1 LTLARV
7 FTAWR
12 WEPEVSALVVAT
24 GAGYWYALRVR
35 RRRLPGVPWP
45 RSRGWCFGVGLLTV
59 LLVGCSFLG
68 VYDNTLFWDRAVQ
81 NVTLLMVSPLLL
93 ALGAPISLLRDL
105 LPPPR
110 RARLGTLMRG
120 TTARVLTFPL
130 VVTVALVLPLLVLYL
145 SPLYELT
152 LRSPLASGISGLVVL
167 GVGFLYFWTRFR
179 IDPTPRTDPHG
190 ITLAITVVEMIG
202 DAVLGVVLWLGP
214 LVAAGYYTALGRHW
228 GPSIQVD
235 QWLGAGVLWV
245 GGDIVGLPFI
255 AVVFNRMVRED
266 RDNAARI
273 DAELDAEQATEAAL
287 PDHSAGS
294 DQPKLWWEDHP
305 ELSERFRRQ

>member
-1 LTLARV
+1 
-7 FTAWR
+7 
-12 WEPEVSALVVAT
+12 
-24 GAGYWYALRVR
+24 
-35 RRRLPGVPWP
+35 
-45 RSRGWCFGVGLLTV
+45 
-59 LLVGCSFLG
+59 
-68 VYDNTLFWDRAVQ
+68 
-81 NVTLLMVSPLLL
+81 
-93 ALGAPISLLRDL
+93 
-105 LPPPR
+105 
-110 RARLGTLMRG
+110 MRG